1 MYFPSCRVVNL
12 VQQACLDQTIILDSH
27 LLEVAQVL
35 LHLQD
40 LISKIS
46 TKVTNNSKR
55 NEKLV
60 NELIAFF
67 SNK

>member
-1 MYFPSCRVVNL
+1 MNFPSCRVVNL
-12 VQQACLDQTIILDSH
+12 VQQACLDQTLILDSH

-55 NEKLV
+55 NEKSV
-60 NELIAFF
+60 NELIAFI